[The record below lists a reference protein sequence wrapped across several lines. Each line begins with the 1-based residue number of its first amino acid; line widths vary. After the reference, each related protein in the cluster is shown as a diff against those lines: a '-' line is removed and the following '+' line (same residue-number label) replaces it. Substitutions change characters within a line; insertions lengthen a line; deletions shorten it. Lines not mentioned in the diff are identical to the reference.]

1 MLRSTPARCP
11 ERIRIALQWAVC
23 LAGTVIVGEL
33 LATIGS
39 PAPWLIAGLV
49 VAAATAL
56 TSGQE
61 LTVHRHLLRP
71 AQGVIGVLAAAPL
84 ALISG
89 RELTRNL
96 GVSLVTSLVTLAL
109 CLLSAY
115 VLFHYA
121 KRLDPATSI
130 LSTLAGGASG
140 IATMAPELDVDHRY
154 VAMSQYLRLV
164 IVTLTLPALLIIAGG
179 HEGSASLADGALTP
193 ATAVI
198 LACLVFGVGYAG
210 KLLHLPAPFLLAPLI
225 TTLLLGVFASPDWMP
240 IPTDLITALSYV
252 VIGWQAGGSF
262 SRTSIRAFARLL
274 PVTLGT
280 ITLMI
285 VGCLGMAYAV
295 SAVMTVPFS
304 DAYLATT
311 PGGIYAAL
319 AVAQS
324 AGAGPLVTT
333 AQVIRLIVMLVTAIV
348 AAKYFAR
355 RSQERR
361 QNDSGTSD
369 YDHRQSHRIAAVR
382 A

>member
-1 MLRSTPARCP
+1 MLRSTPVRRS
-11 ERIRIALQWAVC
+11 ERVRTALQWTVC

-33 LATIGS
+33 LSTIGS

-84 ALISG
+84 ALVSG

-96 GVSLVTSLVTLAL
+96 GVSVATSLVTLAL

-115 VLFHYA
+115 VLFRYA

-140 IATMAPELDVDHRY
+140 IATMAPELEVDHRY

-179 HEGSASLADGALTP
+179 HEGSAALTEGGLTP

-198 LACLVFGVGYAG
+198 LACVIFGFGYVGKA
-210 KLLHLPAPFLLAPLI
+210 LHLPAPFLLTPLI
-225 TTLLLGVFASPDWMP
+225 ATLMLGVFASPEWMP
-240 IPTDLITALSYV
+240 IPTDLISALSYV

-262 SRTSIRAFARLL
+262 SRASIRAFARLL
-274 PVTLGT
+274 P
-280 ITLMI
+280 ITLATIALMI
-285 VGCLGMAYAV
+285 AGCLAMAYAV
-295 SAVMTVPFS
+295 SAIMTVPFS

-361 QNDSGTSD
+361 RNNCGTSD
-369 YDHRQSHRIAAVR
+369 YNHGQGHRVAAVR